1 MASFFSP
8 GFMITSSSQ
17 TPAGSGFSFSSFLL
31 FFKRMWPA
39 IYDLSTSES
48 YVYASAIAFNALL
61 SFYAFLILIGNVL
74 VNWFG
79 WQEGYETI
87 YRLMLAIAPA
97 EAASAIVSLDKATR
111 SLGKGTGMFSILALI
126 FTSSGVFLPLELA
139 LNRAWG
145 IREARSTIRQQL
157 VYMPLVLACG
167 AVIVLFVGIA
177 NTWNQTLN
185 RLVPMEMLNRFL
197 FNSTSALFAL
207 PCVTL
212 VFFLLYYCLPNGQV
226 RIRRVFF
233 TSAAMAV
240 LWVLMTFAYRLLL
253 PLLNFKSRYES
264 LFGIVTII
272 TWVFISSFILILGAN
287 LSAREILPR
296 HLHET
301 APQSAGDSQQIA
313 AG

>member
-1 MASFFSP
+1 M
-8 GFMITSSSQ
+8 TSSIQPTSA
-17 TPAGSGFSFSSFLL
+17 AGSGFSFSNFVL
-31 FFKRMWPA
+31 FFQRMWPS

-74 VNWFG
+74 VNWMG

-87 YRLMLAIAPA
+87 YRLMIAIAPT
-97 EAASAIVSLDKATR
+97 EAASAIISLDKATR
-111 SLGKGTGMFSILALI
+111 SLGKGTGWFSMLALI
-126 FTSSGVFLPLELA
+126 FTSSGVFLPLEIA

-145 IREARSTIRQQL
+145 IRESRGTIQQQL

-167 AVIVLFVGIA
+167 GVIVLFVGMA
-177 NTWNQTLN
+177 NVWNQVLN
-185 RLVPMEMLNRFL
+185 KLVPVQMLNQLL
-197 FNSTSALFAL
+197 FNSISALL
-207 PCVTL
+207 SVPCVTL
-212 VFFLLYYCLPNGQV
+212 IFFLLYYFLPNGQV
-226 RIRRVFF
+226 RWRRVFF

-240 LWVLMTFAYRLLL
+240 LWVVMTFAYRLLL

-272 TWVFISSFILILGAN
+272 TWVFLSSFILILGAN

-296 HLHET
+296 EPNNQ
-301 APQSAGDSQQIA
+301 ASS
-313 AG
+313 